1 MVHLFNKVRVKAT
14 CYIAAYS
21 RDQYIELFN
30 RLLAQK
36 DEDAEWYKVSKF
48 GFDPEVLAGIAGGNG
63 NLIMIR
69 YAMPIAD
76 TYKGGIDAF
85 SVSGVNE
92 FRRFESVGVVELG
105 FIFTTRDN
113 KLFTEVEKVFLIHY
127 AKRALSDYA
136 ERMGC
141 IYAEV
146 EASDGSGE
154 DFFYANSATETCDP
168 LKKEDL

>member
-1 MVHLFNKVRVKAT
+1 MFNKVRVKAT

-85 SVSGVNE
+85 
-92 FRRFESVGVVELG
+92 RVVELG

-113 KLFTEVEKVFLIHY
+113 KLFTEVEKVFLMHY

>member
-1 MVHLFNKVRVKAT
+1 MFNKVRVKAT

-21 RDQYIELFN
+21 RDRYIELFN

-36 DEDAEWYKVSKF
+36 EEDAEWYKVSKF

-69 YAMPIAD
+69 YAMPVAD
-76 TYKGGIDAF
+76 TFKGGIDAV
-85 SVSGVNE
+85 SVTSADE
-92 FRRFESVGVVELG
+92 FRKFESVGVVELG

-113 KLFTEVEKVFLIHY
+113 KLFTEVEKVYLMHF
-127 AKRALSDYA
+127 AKKVLSDYA
-136 ERMGC
+136 KRMGC

-146 EASDGSGE
+146 EASDGSSE
-154 DFFYANSATETCDP
+154 DFFYHNSATETCDP

>member
-1 MVHLFNKVRVKAT
+1 MFNKVRVKAT

-21 RDQYIELFN
+21 REKYKEHFKK
-30 RLLAQK
+30 LLAK
-36 DEDAEWYKVSKF
+36 KNEDAEWYKVSKF
-48 GFDPEVLAGIAGGNG
+48 GFDPEILGGIAGGNG

-76 TYKGGIDAF
+76 TYIGGIDAV
-85 SVSGVNE
+85 SVSGAEEV
-92 FRRFESVGVVELG
+92 RKFESVGVTELG

-113 KLFTEVEKVFLIHY
+113 KLFTEVEKVYLMHY
-127 AKRALSDYA
+127 AKKALSEYA

-141 IYAEV
+141 IYAEI

-154 DFFYANSATETCDP
+154 DFFYQDSATETCDP
-168 LKKEDL
+168 LKNADL